1 MKHFVSIFYY
11 CIAFPR
17 KIKEIFS
24 AEHYFFAKI
33 FGPVEGQGHQM
44 QKKGHR
50 IHPKIP
56 QGTQQRGQQA
66 KKQHRP
72 SQGAQHHIPP
82 QQAVRPAEGE
92 EKQPG
97 AHGQAVQGVPQGGG
111 AGQPQPERAQQVVQQ
126 SRRQTQQH
134 RLAEQ
139 GQLPGDLDLHGPYP
153 NSRRRKPP
161 CSRPPSS

>member
-1 MKHFVSIFYY
+1 MQEK
-11 CIAFPR
+11 C
-17 KIKEIFS
+17 
-24 AEHYFFAKI
+24 
-33 FGPVEGQGHQM
+33 QGV
-44 QKKGHR
+44 
-50 IHPKIP
+50 HPKVP
-56 QGTQQRGQQA
+56 QGPQQGRQQA
-66 KKQHRP
+66 KKQHRAAQG
-72 SQGAQHHIPP
+72 SQNHISP
-82 QQAVRPAEGE
+82 QQALRLAEGE

-111 AGQPQPERAQQVVQQ
+111 AGQPQPEGPQQVVQQ
-126 SRRQTQQH
+126 PRRQAQQH

>member
-1 MKHFVSIFYY
+1 
-11 CIAFPR
+11 
-17 KIKEIFS
+17 
-24 AEHYFFAKI
+24 
-33 FGPVEGQGHQM
+33 M

-72 SQGAQHHIPP
+72 CQGTQHHIPP

-126 SRRQTQQH
+126 SRRQTQEH
-134 RLAEQ
+134 GLAEQ